1 MSYTLSFTPLAEA
14 EIAEAFAWYSKPDIG
29 MGTAFLD
36 ELERIERFI
45 RFNPLLYPRVET
57 DIRRASLRRFPYS
70 LFYVI
75 DDDQVLVLSCF
86 HQQRDPKNH
95 VAAQTK

>member
-1 MSYTLSFTPLAEA
+1 MSYTLSFKPLAEA

-45 RFNPLLYPRVET
+45 RFNPLLYPRVEA
-57 DIRRASLRRFPYS
+57 DVRRASFRRFPYS

-75 DDDQVLVLSCF
+75 DDNQVEVLSCF
-86 HQQRDPKNH
+86 HQQRDPINRG
-95 VAAQTK
+95 AAQSE